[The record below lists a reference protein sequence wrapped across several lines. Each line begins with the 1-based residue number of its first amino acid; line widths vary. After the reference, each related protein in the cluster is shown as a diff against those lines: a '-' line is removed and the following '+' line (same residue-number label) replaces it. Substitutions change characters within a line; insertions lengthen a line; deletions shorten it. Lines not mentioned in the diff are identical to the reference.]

1 MHTLD
6 HAGAIAPTRLRRP
19 VWPLPYVA
27 APTLRV
33 ALPNG
38 KQLQLPGTL
47 WPDLDAWTASADR
60 SVPAPIEILVLTR
73 KQANVHV
80 GAWHDLGP
88 ETRCFGYAAFAMV
101 VFGEVLAV
109 ATSGSTMSA
118 SVDQTLGLSR
128 RNTIELTRLCRSP
141 QEKAR
146 GTLRAMLRLYR
157 DFLATG
163 YPPKNRCAEPTRA
176 LVTYSMPG
184 RCGDLYRFDSWFRV
198 RGCKPW
204 GGGATWSGPSR
215 VDGLGADKALWVYP
229 IPGTGDA
236 ARAVL
241 ERRRR
246 AQRLAAKPPA

>member
-6 HAGAIAPTRLRRP
+6 HAGAIAPARLRRP
-19 VWPLPYVA
+19 VLPLPYVA

-38 KQLQLPGTL
+38 EQLQLPGTL
-47 WPDLDAWTASADR
+47 WPNLDAWTASADR
-60 SVPAPIEILVLTR
+60 SVPPPVEIRVLTR

-109 ATSGSTMSA
+109 ATSGSTVSA
-118 SVDQTLGLSR
+118 SVDKPLGLTRLTS
-128 RNTIELTRLCRSP
+128 IELTRLCRAP
-141 QEKAR
+141 DDKAR
-146 GTLRAMLRLYR
+146 GILRAMLRLYR
-157 DFLATG
+157 DFLAVG
-163 YPPKNRCAEPTRA
+163 YPPRNTRAEPTRA

-184 RCGDLYRFDSWFRV
+184 RTGDLYRFDSWFRV

-215 VDGLGADKALWVYP
+215 VDSLGADKALWVYP
-229 IPGTGDA
+229 IPGTGDDV
-236 ARAVL
+236 RAVL

-246 AQRLAAKPPA
+246 AQRLAAKQTA